1 MSLSEKEME
10 ERLNK
15 IHAIFEAED
24 TDTQDA
30 VSEEMLE
37 AFSNNIA
44 DVLSDLVERKVKEAL
59 DEKMAA
65 LAEGLPDAIEDYLDE
80 SIIEVKDELAENVS
94 HSLACKMLNILEAEK
109 EDDGEDEEAEDDG
122 DEKCSKGKDC
132 KEAEEDDKEDNAKD
146 KKGGDNEEDEDEGE
160 DKDSKNES
168 YYNAAAV
175 QILESLQDHMS
186 YNEYQKIAS
195 MLDEQYFYNAD
206 DVRDFFESVVETDED
221 EPTAPVMESFVEFCA
236 RSMRV

>member
-24 TDTQDA
+24 TNTQDA

-109 EDDGEDEEAEDDG
+109 EDDEEDEEAEDG

-132 KEAEEDDKEDNAKD
+132 KEAEEDDEEDNAKD
-146 KKGGDNEEDEDEGE
+146 KKGGDDEEDEDEGE

-206 DVRDFFESVVETDED
+206 DVRDFFESVVETDDD
-221 EPTAPVMESFVEFCA
+221 EPAAPVMESFVEFCA

>member
-30 VSEEMLE
+30 VGGEMLE

-65 LAEGLPDAIEDYLDE
+65 LAEGLPDAIDDYLNE

-94 HSLACKMLNILEAEK
+94 HNLAWKMLDILEAEK
-109 EDDGEDEEAEDDG
+109 DDNDGDDKEDGEDA
-122 DEKCSKGKDC
+122 EKCSKGKDC
-132 KEAEEDDKEDNAKD
+132 KEAD
-146 KKGGDNEEDEDEGE
+146 EDEDKDDG
-160 DKDSKNES
+160 KDSKNES

-186 YNEYQKIAS
+186 YNEYQKIAE
-195 MLDEQYFYNAD
+195 MIDEQYFDSAA
-206 DVRDFFESVVETDED
+206 DVREFFESVVETEDD
-221 EPTAPVMESFVEFCA
+221 EPAAPVMESFVEFCA

>member
-15 IHAIFEAED
+15 IHAIFEAEGD
-24 TDTQDA
+24 NTQDA
-30 VSEEMLE
+30 VSKEMLE
-37 AFSNNIA
+37 AFSDNIA

-65 LAEGLPDAIEDYLDE
+65 LAERLPEAIEDYLDE
-80 SIIEVKDELAENVS
+80 SIVEVKDELAENVS
-94 HSLACKMLNILEAEK
+94 HNLAWKMLDILEAEK
-109 EDDGEDEEAEDDG
+109 DDGDDKEDEDEEDA
-122 DEKCSKGKDC
+122 EKCSKGKDC
-132 KEAEEDDKEDNAKD
+132 KE
-146 KKGGDNEEDEDEGE
+146 GDEDEDKDDG
-160 DKDSKNES
+160 KDSKNES

-186 YNEYQKIAS
+186 YNEYQKIAE
-195 MLDEQYFYNAD
+195 MIDEQYFDSAA
-206 DVRDFFESVVETDED
+206 DVREFFESVVETEDD
-221 EPTAPVMESFVEFCA
+221 EPAAPVMESFVEFCA